1 MPPKKR
7 ARGRLS
13 LSGLA
18 KVIRLRESM
27 YNLWRARK
35 VAMGFGS
42 TTESA
47 FAEILLHCS
56 HNGTRDSVEIVSR

>member
-7 ARGRLS
+7 AKGRPS
-13 LSGLA
+13 LSGSA
-18 KVIRLRESM
+18 KVIRLRESV

-47 FAEILLHCS
+47 FAEILHCS

>member
-7 ARGRLS
+7 ERGRPS
-13 LSGLA
+13 LSGSA
-18 KVIRLRESM
+18 KVIQLRESVF
-27 YNLWRARK
+27 NLWRARK

-42 TTESA
+42 TKDCA

-56 HNGTRDSVEIVSR
+56 HNGTRDSGEIVSR